1 MRARSTAKSVD
12 GPPLWGRL
20 ERFGWL
26 LALLV
31 CLPSLVPT
39 LAPGWFEG
47 HDDLH
52 IYRLI
57 EYDLA
62 LGDGQVPPRWFPDIS
77 AGFGNPHPIY
87 YAPLFYIVAE
97 VFHLGGF
104 DVIGSLKGAI
114 VVFML
119 GAALGMYRLARPS
132 FGVAAAVVASAA
144 YTFVPYHLLDLYVRK
159 AFSELTV
166 FAVLPYLLL
175 ATRTM
180 VLRGERWDAI
190 ALALSLA
197 ATCIAHTITTMMVP
211 ALVSA
216 YALFLIVGEKGHTL
230 TARLGRLAMAAGA
243 AVIGAAIAGFFL
255 VPAFLERDSIN
266 LRIYTEAYVQYQK
279 HFVAP
284 RQLIWWP
291 WGFGMSL
298 DGLADQMSFRMGLL
312 QIAGVLLAALG
323 LTRLKRR
330 AAAAR
335 REVHFWLWV
344 TGAAVFM
351 MLSISEPVW
360 RAIPALKFVQFP
372 WRFLTLTSLSTSL
385 LCGAALAAWG
395 PPAAVGTSAAPRR
408 RLWSWALALCA
419 LFAIASALGGSLGVN
434 LRVPIE
440 RVGFEEKP
448 YNNMIDRG
456 PEAAPE
462 PHDGSFV
469 RRHTLRWID
478 HLPPDVSFMERTP
491 QDLERPRVEVVGGA
505 ARVTMQEERTQLWR
519 FAVQADEPSRLRL
532 NIYRFPG
539 WVVRVDGAVVGVLE
553 PAGEDRVIFIE
564 VVPGSHE
571 VVASFEN
578 TWPRRLGDRLTFAGI
593 ALVAIIG
600 LWPRRRSTVP

>member
-1 MRARSTAKSVD
+1 MKARRAAKPAD
-12 GPPLWGRL
+12 GPSLWSRL

-26 LALLV
+26 LALLA

-104 DVIGSLKGAI
+104 DVVHALKGAI

-119 GAALGMYRLARPS
+119 AAALGMYGFARPS

-144 YTFVPYHLLDLYVRK
+144 YTFAPYHLLDLYVRK

-175 ATRTM
+175 ATRAM

-216 YALFLIVGEKGHTL
+216 YALFLIAGERGLSL
-230 TARLGRLAMAAGA
+230 TARARRLAMAAGA
-243 AVIGAAIAGFFL
+243 AALGAAVAGFFL
-255 VPAFLERDSIN
+255 VPAFLERNSIN

-312 QIAGVLLAALG
+312 QIAGVLLAAAG
-323 LTRLKRR
+323 LSRLKRR
-330 AAAAR
+330 VAAAR
-335 REVHFWLWV
+335 REILFWLWV
-344 TGAAVFM
+344 TAAAVFM

-360 RAIPALKFVQFP
+360 AAIPPLKFVQFP
-372 WRFLTLTSLSTSL
+372 WRFLTLTTLSTSL

-395 PPAAVGTSAAPRR
+395 PPAAVGTSVAPRR
-408 RLWSWALALCA
+408 RLWSFALALCA
-419 LFAIASALGGSLGVN
+419 LFAIASALGGTLGVN

-456 PEAAPE
+456 PDAP
-462 PHDGSFV
+462 PVVFDGEFV

-478 HLPPDVSFMERTP
+478 HLPPGVGFMERTP
-491 QDLERPRVEVVGGA
+491 RDLERSRVEVDRGA
-505 ARVTMQEERTQLWR
+505 ARVTMQEEHSSRWR
-519 FAVQADEPSRLRL
+519 FAVQADEVSRLRL

-539 WVVRVDGAVVGVLE
+539 WVVRVDGAVVEALE
-553 PAGEDRVIFIE
+553 PAAGEARVIFIE
-564 VVPGSHE
+564 VGPGAHE
-571 VVASFEN
+571 VVASFES
-578 TWPRRLGDRLTFAGI
+578 TWPRRLGDRLTLAGL
-593 ALVAIIG
+593 ALVAVIG
-600 LWPRRRSTVP
+600 LWPRRRTT